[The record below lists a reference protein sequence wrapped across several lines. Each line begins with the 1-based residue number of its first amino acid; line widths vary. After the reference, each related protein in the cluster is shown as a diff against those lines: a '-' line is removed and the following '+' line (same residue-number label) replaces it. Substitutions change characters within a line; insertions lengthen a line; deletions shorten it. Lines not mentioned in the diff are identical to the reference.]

1 MARVNV
7 TDMAVAQAALV
18 AMLSRADLEDSVQT
32 LADQLISAASKV
44 RFQPSTRQLVLTFD
58 LTFGVTDTDPG
69 SGPVE

>member
-7 TDMAVAQAALV
+7 SDLAVAEAALTR
-18 AMLSRADLEDSVQT
+18 LLEDNAVDGASGVT
-32 LADQLISAASKV
+32 ACILAATSKI

-58 LTFGVTDTDPG
+58 LTFGVTDTDQG